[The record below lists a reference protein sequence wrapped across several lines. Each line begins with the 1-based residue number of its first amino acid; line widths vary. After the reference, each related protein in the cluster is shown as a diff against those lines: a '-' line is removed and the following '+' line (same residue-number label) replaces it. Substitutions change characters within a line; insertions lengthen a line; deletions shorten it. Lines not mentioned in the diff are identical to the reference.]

1 MMTAPSARRQTP
13 APQDP
18 GQPGNSP
25 PARSN
30 PRTRDTLRRSLRDR
44 LPASALANTFGGVV
58 LVGVDEDKQGPDR
71 LTGIPS
77 TDRTRLVS
85 WCWSR
90 LTPPF
95 SPEVIPVSLGHDDL
109 YVLAVVINTDYI
121 RRPVMIS
128 QGNRVPVRLDDQ
140 NQAPDWYRLRDLFT
154 EQAPGNL
161 DLNLPPAD
169 PTVTTRQGHY
179 PDTDLA
185 LRGRLLLAGPRG
197 V

>member
-1 MMTAPSARRQTP
+1 MGHKPGQRERVRHARTPAGTPAARRRLVHGT
-13 APQDP
+13 
-18 GQPGNSP
+18 
-25 PARSN
+25 
-30 PRTRDTLRRSLRDR
+30 TLRDR

-140 NQAPDWYRLRDLFT
+140 NQAPDWYRRRDLFT

-169 PTVTTRQGHY
+169 PTITTRQGHY

-197 V
+197 TDSK